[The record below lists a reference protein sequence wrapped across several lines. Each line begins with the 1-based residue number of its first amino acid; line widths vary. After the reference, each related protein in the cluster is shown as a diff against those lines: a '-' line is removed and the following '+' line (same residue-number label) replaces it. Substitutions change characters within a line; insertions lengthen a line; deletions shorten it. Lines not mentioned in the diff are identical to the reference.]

1 MAMTKGWMSMN
12 FSVLI
17 SPTRDFQDWQD
28 CYQHLA
34 RFLEKEQKVKPGFWE
49 SVLEREQNF
58 PTGLQMTPNFGIAIP
73 HPSDPTLTLEST
85 IAVSVLSHPVEVR
98 SMADPD
104 EKIKVSVVLMLALKS
119 TEDHLSLLE
128 QMMGTFQ
135 NEELIQQIFTLQEP
149 KTIQAFLEEK
159 LGKTPA
165 R

>member
-1 MAMTKGWMSMN
+1 
-12 FSVLI
+12 
-17 SPTRDFQDWQD
+17 
-28 CYQHLA
+28 
-34 RFLEKEQKVKPGFWE
+34 
-49 SVLEREQNF
+49 
-58 PTGLQMTPNFGIAIP
+58 
-73 HPSDPTLTLEST
+73 
-85 IAVSVLSHPVEVR
+85 
-98 SMADPD
+98 MADPD

-119 TEDHLSLLE
+119 TEDHLSMLE